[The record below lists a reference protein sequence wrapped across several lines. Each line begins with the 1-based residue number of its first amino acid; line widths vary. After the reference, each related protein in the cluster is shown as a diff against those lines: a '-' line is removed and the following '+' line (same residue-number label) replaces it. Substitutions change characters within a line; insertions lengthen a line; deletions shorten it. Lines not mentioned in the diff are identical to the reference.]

1 MKRLVGLLYGFEM
14 IKKNLDLDIHGF
26 DVRGSLTISNCK
38 AFFLTNKFHSEKKCK
53 GVVYRVIY
61 NIITLK
67 AKGCLLFITAAF
79 V

>member
-38 AFFLTNKFHSEKKCK
+38 AFFKQINFIQKRNAK
-53 GVVYRVIY
+53 GSYIVFF
-61 NIITLK
+61 ITL
-67 AKGCLLFITAAF
+67 LH
-79 V
+79 